1 MRKPP
6 GLELLKRKEFV
17 LRRMKKKKGFVNIT
31 QL

>member
-17 LRRMKKKKGFVNIT
+17 LRKIKKKKDFANIT

>member
-6 GLELLKRKEFV
+6 GLEFLKRKEFV
-17 LRRMKKKKGFVNIT
+17 ISRIKKKKGFVNIT